1 MNTSRCLA
9 ALGLSA
15 ALSLSVSAEAEGAA
29 ADELFRE
36 LGKEEELGALEL
48 LFSDGFESGN
58 VSVWNPGPGPTQS
71 CPFTP
76 APGTGFFTLN
86 SGLTDYVVRLP
97 VGYDVENPTPRRLL
111 VALHGCGD
119 TALNFAGWAAAP
131 FVLRPT
137 LDYIVISIG
146 GRDGQCWNLSDATW
160 VDAAIADV
168 RSCFYVHQKEIVLAG
183 FSSGGGL
190 AYKMATDDAAAFAG
204 VLIENSS
211 LSSVVGSG
219 NVDAVLSAA
228 AWKIHIGHTAR
239 TGDDVYPI
247 ASVQAD
253 WTKMLNH
260 AFPLQSRAIPGEHGD
275 VATDW
280 EGFLIPL
287 MATWAAP

>member
-1 MNTSRCLA
+1 MTASKFLKSI
-9 ALGLSA
+9 GFWGFVG
-15 ALSLSVSAEAEGAA
+15 LSLSQPATASESVWETDGET
-29 ADELFRE
+29 E
-36 LGKEEELGALEL
+36 LGTL
-48 LFSDGFESGN
+48 LPLFLDGFESGN
-58 VSVWNPGPGPTQS
+58 VSVWNPGPGPTES

-76 APGTGFFTLN
+76 APGSGFFTFN

-97 VGYDVENPTPRRLL
+97 VGYDDDNPTPRRLL

-131 FVLRPT
+131 FELRPT

-146 GRDGQCWNLSDATW
+146 GRDGQCWSLSDAAW
-160 VDAAIADV
+160 VYAAIADV

-190 AYKMATDDAAAFAG
+190 AYKMATADAGTFAG

-211 LSSVVGSG
+211 LYSVVGSG

-228 AWKIHIGHTAR
+228 AWKFNIGHTAR
-239 TGDDVYPI
+239 IGDDNYPI
-247 ASVQAD
+247 ASVEAD

-280 EGFLIPL
+280 VGFLIPM
-287 MATWAAP
+287 MANWAAP

>member
-1 MNTSRCLA
+1 MSASRYRAAIGFWACA
-9 ALGLSA
+9 ALGL
-15 ALSLSVSAEAEGAA
+15 ALAA
-29 ADELFRE
+29 AASEPFRE
-36 LGKEEELGALEL
+36 EGGEGELGALEL
-48 LFSDGFESGN
+48 VFSDGFQSGN
-58 VSVWNPGPGPTQS
+58 VSVWNPGPGPTET
-71 CPFTP
+71 CAFTP
-76 APGTGFFTLN
+76 DPDTGFFTLD

-97 VGYDVENPTPRRLL
+97 VGYEVENPTPRRLL

-131 FVLRPT
+131 WVLRPT

-146 GRDGQCWNLSDATW
+146 GRDGQCWSLSDAAW
-160 VDAAIADV
+160 VYAAIADV

-190 AYKMATDDAAAFAG
+190 AYKMATADAAAFAG

-228 AWKIHIGHTAR
+228 AWKLHIGHTAR
-239 TGDDVYPI
+239 IGDDVYPI
-247 ASVQAD
+247 AGVRAD

-260 AFPLQSRAIPGEHGD
+260 GFPLESRELPGEHGD
-275 VATDW
+275 TATDW
-280 EGFLIPL
+280 DGFLIPM